1 MGDIRAI
8 SASDQAGIATAIVL
22 HAALG
27 AMLVYFASLP
37 IPVKEEEL
45 EPPQGLTVSLATEVG
60 LESTAPDAVLESRAS
75 VAPELGE
82 PSAPPPDLAP
92 LPEVL
97 DAPPVEPSPAPTTP
111 ARTPTRRTTT
121 PTRNTSSR
129 NSSSRSN
136 NSRSSTSRNNNSRS
150 SSSSSSSS
158 TRRNSGGSRISD
170 DFLPGGG
177 NSRTSND
184 SRLPASQIGGSATRS
199 LKQEIDRQIKP
210 HWRGKVP
217 QGVDAEKLVSVL
229 SFRLNENGSLKGR
242 PSCRTKPSS
251 ITASN
256 RPQAAT
262 HCERA
267 VRAVQL
273 AAPFKLPDKFY
284 NGWKSIRNWEM
295 KKQ

>member
-158 TRRNSGGSRISD
+158 TRRNSGGSRVGD
-170 DFLPGGG
+170 DFLPGAGT
-177 NSRTSND
+177 SRTSND
-184 SRLPASQIGGSATRS
+184 TRLPASQIGASAKASIQSQMIRE
-199 LKQEIDRQIKP
+199 LRP
-210 HWRGKVP
+210 HWRGKSP
-217 QGVDAEKLVSVL
+217 SGSDAEKLKTVVA
-229 SFRLNENGSLKGR
+229 FRLNPDGSLSGSPRVVRQSGVNALNQSQKAR
-242 PSCRTKPSS
+242 HAE
-251 ITASN
+251 IAL
-256 RPQAAT
+256 
-262 HCERA
+262 RA
-267 VRAVQL
+267 VRL
-273 AAPFKLPDKFY
+273 AAPFDLPEEYY
-284 NGWKSIRNWEM
+284 NAWKNIRALEFNKEL
-295 KKQ
+295 